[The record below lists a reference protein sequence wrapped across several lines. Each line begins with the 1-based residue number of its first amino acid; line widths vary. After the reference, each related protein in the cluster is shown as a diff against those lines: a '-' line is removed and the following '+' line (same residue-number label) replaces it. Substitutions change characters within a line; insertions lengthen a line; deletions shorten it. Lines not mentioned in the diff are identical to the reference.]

1 MKHKCL
7 PRGRNWCFVIL
18 DDDDEDMER
27 LLCCEMCECM
37 VACGEP
43 FGDTGQ
49 SVTIGFMQFE
59 KAMSQSK
66 AEPCVG
72 WKADLFRPRSVT
84 EVIRSVRDGSN
95 RVETGFVEDVRCSG
109 RPLRLHP
116 KGACE
121 RQFECRLDAM
131 DVLCLMRAE
140 HETRCDPSEGPLM
153 H

>member
-18 DDDDEDMER
+18 NDDDEDMER

-43 FGDTGQ
+43 FGDTGR
-49 SVTIGFMQFE
+49 SVMIGFMQFE
-59 KAMSQSK
+59 KAISQSK
-66 AEPCVG
+66 VEPCVG
-72 WKADLFRPRSVT
+72 WKADLFRPRSVA
-84 EVIRSVRDGSN
+84 EVIRSVGDSGN
-95 RVETGFVEDVRCSG
+95 RVEMGFVEDVRCNG
-109 RPLRLHP
+109 RPLRSHP

-131 DVLCLMRAE
+131 DVSCLMRAE
-140 HETRCDPSEGPLM
+140 HETRHDPSEGPLM